1 MVKGGGGASDINA
14 TVMMA
19 TSKHQRERG
28 VWVGLHLEPNKLK
41 TFLILSSVTDL
52 QTELAK
58 SKLDLAK
65 PPI

>member
-19 TSKHQRERG
+19 TSKHQREGGRDQ
-28 VWVGLHLEPNKLK
+28 LEPNKLK

-52 QTELAK
+52 QTDAGQK
-58 SKLDLAK
+58 RVG
-65 PPI
+65 PG

>member
-19 TSKHQRERG
+19 TSKHQREG
-28 VWVGLHLEPNKLK
+28 GTSLEPNKLK

-52 QTELAK
+52 QTA
-58 SKLDLAK
+58 AG
-65 PPI
+65 